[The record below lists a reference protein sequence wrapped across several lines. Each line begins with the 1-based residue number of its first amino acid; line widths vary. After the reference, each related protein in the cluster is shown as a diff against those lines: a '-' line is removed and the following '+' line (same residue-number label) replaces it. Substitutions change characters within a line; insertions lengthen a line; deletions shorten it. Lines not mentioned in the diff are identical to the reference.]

1 MAYFENDLEY
11 ALNGCDHNIDKYQ
24 GYIVKVLDTHAPQRI
39 NYRISY
45 QEVFLGKGVLKI
57 CSKFPG
63 EHPCRSV
70 ISIKMQS
77 NFIEITLQH
86 GCSPETLLH
95 IFRTPFSKNTSGRLL
110 LKIVYQCI
118 NSISIVFKAY
128 QCRLPSLVYK
138 SFN

>member
-39 NYRISY
+39 NYTISY

-70 ISIKMQS
+70 VSMKLKVTV
-77 NFIEITLQH
+77 TLV
-86 GCSPETLLH
+86 TV
-95 IFRTPFSKNTSGRLL
+95 RL
-110 LKIVYQCI
+110 
-118 NSISIVFKAY
+118 
-128 QCRLPSLVYK
+128 
-138 SFN
+138 